1 MEECKK
7 KSVLSQD
14 IIGSTTFPV
23 TSPAGKTAGA
33 GARIKKDGPAEAVG
47 STTFPVTS
55 PAEKTAGAGARTRT
69 KKDGP
74 AEAAARIK
82 KRKKK
87 EKQKRQHDIDLLV
100 TIMPTAVNATNI
112 MRLLSP
118 RFAPRYTF
126 DPVLVDPKDKDKVNE
141 ITGAAHQ
148 LF

>member
-23 TSPAGKTAGA
+23 TSPA
-33 GARIKKDGPAEAVG
+33 
-47 STTFPVTS
+47 
-55 PAEKTAGAGARTRT
+55 EKTAGPRARR

-148 LF
+148 LFWRNGYYLRPP

>member
-1 MEECKK
+1 MEEFKK
-7 KSVLSQD
+7 KSVLETTD
-14 IIGSTTFPV
+14 GTPTFPV
-23 TSPAGKTAGA
+23 ASPTGKTAA
-33 GARIKKDGPAEAVG
+33 
-47 STTFPVTS
+47 
-55 PAEKTAGAGARTRT
+55 AGARTTRQKT
-69 KKDGP
+69 PAKKDGP

-118 RFAPRYTF
+118 RVAPRYTF
-126 DPVLVDPKDKDKVNE
+126 DPVLLDPKDKDKVNE

>member
-1 MEECKK
+1 MEECKKKSVLSQEERKK

-23 TSPAGKTAGA
+23 TSPA
-33 GARIKKDGPAEAVG
+33 
-47 STTFPVTS
+47 
-55 PAEKTAGAGARTRT
+55 EKTAGAGARRR

>member
-23 TSPAGKTAGA
+23 TSPA
-33 GARIKKDGPAEAVG
+33 
-47 STTFPVTS
+47 
-55 PAEKTAGAGARTRT
+55 EKTAGAGARTRI

-148 LF
+148 LFWRNGYYLRPP

>member
-33 GARIKKDGPAEAVG
+33 GAR
-47 STTFPVTS
+47 
-55 PAEKTAGAGARTRT
+55 TRI

-82 KRKKK
+82 KRKKNERK
-87 EKQKRQHDIDLLV
+87 HIRNNYDNYDTVNKTDK
-100 TIMPTAVNATNI
+100 IMTDNDDPQQLHNTAPHSKPTFSNKLCAWSGNSRSAFMISDEN
-112 MRLLSP
+112 
-118 RFAPRYTF
+118 
-126 DPVLVDPKDKDKVNE
+126 
-141 ITGAAHQ
+141 
-148 LF
+148 LFKILPCGRR